1 MLEAIKTEHG
11 NLDITIGGEI
21 CGEAKTK
28 EFRVETADLGTPIPY
43 EEICKSKAFYSRH
56 DWAEVEKLYKNGG
69 YTDAP
74 SEVIERYR
82 RVKSLRRRLEKRA
95 FYKEAAEK
103 MGLRSYHEARELAR
117 ACTNEE
123 FEKIVRLLS
132 TKKFRSSFRQSL
144 ASQVRAWV
152 DGKSEFATPLSP
164 RQFAALY

>member
-1 MLEAIKTEHG
+1 MVLYVCQGKRPSPP
-11 NLDITIGGEI
+11 
-21 CGEAKTK
+21 TK
-28 EFRVETADLGTPIPY
+28 RSLKMAEFVLVETYVEHSYHDNYLMGVYFDGWNTRHESLGYGNGI
-43 EEICKSKAFYSRH
+43 
-56 DWAEVEKLYKNGG
+56 LNGG
-69 YTDAP
+69 YADAQ

>member
-1 MLEAIKTEHG
+1 MA
-11 NLDITIGGEI
+11 
-21 CGEAKTK
+21 
-28 EFRVETADLGTPIPY
+28 EFVLVETYVEHSYHDNYLMGVYFDGWNTRHESLGYGNGI
-43 EEICKSKAFYSRH
+43 
-56 DWAEVEKLYKNGG
+56 LNGG
-69 YTDAP
+69 YADAP

-103 MGLRSYHEARELAR
+103 MGLR

>member
-1 MLEAIKTEHG
+1 MA
-11 NLDITIGGEI
+11 
-21 CGEAKTK
+21 
-28 EFRVETADLGTPIPY
+28 EFVLVETYVEHSYHDNYLMGVYFDGWNTRHESLGYGNGI
-43 EEICKSKAFYSRH
+43 
-56 DWAEVEKLYKNGG
+56 LNGG
-69 YTDAP
+69 YADAP

-123 FEKIVRLLS
+123 FEQIVRLLS

-152 DGKSEFATPLSP
+152 KVQILTNYFLFLLLQVCILEGWQNGNATVLKTE
-164 RQFAALY
+164 

>member
-1 MLEAIKTEHG
+1 MVLYVCRGKRPSPP
-11 NLDITIGGEI
+11 
-21 CGEAKTK
+21 TK
-28 EFRVETADLGTPIPY
+28 RSLKMAEFVLVETYVEHSYHDNYLMGVYFDGWNTRHESLGYGNGI
-43 EEICKSKAFYSRH
+43 
-56 DWAEVEKLYKNGG
+56 LNGG
-69 YTDAP
+69 YADAP

-82 RVKSLRRRLEKRA
+82 RVKVLRRRLEKRA
-95 FYKEAAEK
+95 FYKEAA
-103 MGLRSYHEARELAR
+103 LADEARELAR

>member
-1 MLEAIKTEHG
+1 MA
-11 NLDITIGGEI
+11 
-21 CGEAKTK
+21 
-28 EFRVETADLGTPIPY
+28 EFVLVETYVEHSYHDNYLMGVYFDGWNTRHESLGYGNGI
-43 EEICKSKAFYSRH
+43 
-56 DWAEVEKLYKNGG
+56 LNGG
-69 YTDAP
+69 YADAP

-103 MGLRSYHEARELAR
+103 MGLRS
-117 ACTNEE
+117 
-123 FEKIVRLLS
+123 
-132 TKKFRSSFRQSL
+132 SFRQSL